1 MELTSPQNQDYMRTS
16 DTCYNQLPEYG
27 CSEPP
32 YSAPLCWPQAY
43 SDLDNINAF
52 AFDLPIQQSHSSPET
67 DWSHTSPD
75 TDRNRPTDWSQLS
88 PDTDWYGLTD
98 WNCLSSESDWLTDS
112 PPHSLSPASPES
124 CRCSPP
130 SLPRQTLGVSHT
142 NRSPA
147 APTRDRQDKRSR
159 WRCAGRQR
167 QSASEREK
175 LRMRGLATAL
185 HNLRM
190 YLPPSVAAPDQ
201 SLTKLQT
208 LRLTIRYIAHLTKLL
223 GLSDR
228 DELLGLS
235 EGKSL
240 HHHALPSLP
249 TGHSLSH
256 HRQEPPLTLSPLQ
269 KAGCE
274 MEATGSWTLTG
285 TSCPALTG
293 TSYSALIGTSCP
305 ALTGTSYLALTGTS
319 YPALTGTSYPA
330 LTGTSYPAL
339 AGTAYPALAGT
350 AH

>member
-1 MELTSPQNQDYMRTS
+1 SPAQLSHPESVASHLQEQDIS
-16 DTCYNQLPEYG
+16 SS
-27 CSEPP
+27 CS
-32 YSAPLCWPQAY
+32 AQACISTY
-43 SDLDNINAF
+43 
-52 AFDLPIQQSHSSPET
+52 T
-67 DWSHTSPD
+67 DWST
-75 TDRNRPTDWSQLS
+75 
-88 PDTDWYGLTD
+88 
-98 WNCLSSESDWLTDS
+98 
-112 PPHSLSPASPES
+112 HSLSLA
-124 CRCSPP
+124 
-130 SLPRQTLGVSHT
+130 LPGDCLTLSG
-142 NRSPA
+142 
-147 APTRDRQDKRSR
+147 RDGTDITSEPGLHEDLRHRSR

-256 HRQEPPLTLSPLQ
+256 HRQDSECQWNFRPPERLFPILPQ
-269 KAGCE
+269 IHIE
-274 MEATGSWTLTG
+274 IIW
-285 TSCPALTG
+285 
-293 TSYSALIGTSCP
+293 I
-305 ALTGTSYLALTGTS
+305 
-319 YPALTGTSYPA
+319 
-330 LTGTSYPAL
+330 
-339 AGTAYPALAGT
+339 
-350 AH
+350 